1 MTRVVLTRRAKIWHD
16 AGETVLV
23 SSAEAAFLCSVG
35 SAVPCRETPE
45 AAMQI
50 TAPELPKTTA
60 KPPVEKPA
68 AKKKTG
74 APKK

>member
-1 MTRVVLTRRAKIWHD
+1 MRRVVLTRRAKIWHD

-23 SSAEAAFLCSVG
+23 SSAEADFLCSVG

-50 TAPELPKTTA
+50 TAPELPEEAAAPKET
-60 KPPVEKPA
+60 PA

-74 APKK
+74 ARKK